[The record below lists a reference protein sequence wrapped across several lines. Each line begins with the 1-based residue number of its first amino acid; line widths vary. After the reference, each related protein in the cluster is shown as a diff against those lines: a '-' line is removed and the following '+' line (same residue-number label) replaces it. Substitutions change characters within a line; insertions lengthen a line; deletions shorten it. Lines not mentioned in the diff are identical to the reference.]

1 MTDFYNQMMTYASKN
16 DIFSEAFMSQGDLR
30 WEYFD
35 QEGYRKLSS
44 ILTYDTYSTY
54 MDIYMFAYYIT
65 SIVPTADETDEICN
79 IDQENIEKYI
89 QDYIRNHDLNDIN
102 WENVFNYIDEHKHG
116 DNYDRE
122 DAEELERCLA
132 PLKEELL
139 QTDAFCLY

>member
-65 SIVPTADETDEICN
+65 SMYPLLTKLV
-79 IDQENIEKYI
+79 
-89 QDYIRNHDLNDIN
+89 
-102 WENVFNYIDEHKHG
+102 NYH
-116 DNYDRE
+116 
-122 DAEELERCLA
+122 
-132 PLKEELL
+132 PLK
-139 QTDAFCLY
+139 